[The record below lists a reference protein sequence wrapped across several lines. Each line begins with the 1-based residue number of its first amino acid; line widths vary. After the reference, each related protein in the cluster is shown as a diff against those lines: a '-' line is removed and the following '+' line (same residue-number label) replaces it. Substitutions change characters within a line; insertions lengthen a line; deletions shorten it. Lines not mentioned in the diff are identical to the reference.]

1 MRESI
6 SHQPMPTTHWS
17 LVARAGHDDAD
28 VKRRA
33 LVQLIERYLPA
44 IRSYLVHRK
53 RLRVEDADDLLQGFL
68 MSKVLEQDLL
78 PRTEQDKGRFRTFLL
93 TSLDRY
99 IISEHRRQTAQKRS
113 AGHAVPVDEGIDAAA
128 DEAGPDG
135 ALDVPWARQIL
146 HRAIE
151 QMQGECRASGRGD
164 VWGVFEARILCPTL
178 GTGEPVEYEALVAR
192 YGFKSP
198 AQASNVLITGKRM
211 FVRILRCIVGEYCG
225 GEEEIDREIT
235 SLQEIL
241 AGAAS

>member
-78 PRTEQDKGRFRTFLL
+78 PRAEQDKGRFRTFLL

-113 AGHAVPVDEGIDAAA
+113 AGHA
-128 DEAGPDG
+128 
-135 ALDVPWARQIL
+135 
-146 HRAIE
+146 
-151 QMQGECRASGRGD
+151 
-164 VWGVFEARILCPTL
+164 
-178 GTGEPVEYEALVAR
+178 
-192 YGFKSP
+192 
-198 AQASNVLITGKRM
+198 
-211 FVRILRCIVGEYCG
+211 
-225 GEEEIDREIT
+225 
-235 SLQEIL
+235 
-241 AGAAS
+241 